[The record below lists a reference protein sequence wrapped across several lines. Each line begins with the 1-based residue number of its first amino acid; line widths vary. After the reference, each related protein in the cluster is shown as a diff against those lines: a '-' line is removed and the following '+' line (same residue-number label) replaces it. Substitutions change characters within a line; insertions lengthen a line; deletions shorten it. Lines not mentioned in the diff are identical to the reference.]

1 MGKKFDALLL
11 AAGEGRRLRPITA
24 TVPKVFSSVCG
35 TPLLNY
41 WIKLL
46 ASNDR
51 TNRIFINTSYL
62 AGAVNN
68 FLQSH
73 ENKNLIEI
81 LYEPKLLGTAGTI
94 IENSHRF
101 STKDI
106 FIAHAD
112 NLSYFNLNEF
122 HQRHEFRPK
131 YTTVT
136 MMTFET
142 DNPSSCGIVSTNRD
156 GVMTQYVENQKRLFR

>member
-1 MGKKFDALLL
+1 
-11 AAGEGRRLRPITA
+11 
-24 TVPKVFSSVCG
+24 
-35 TPLLNY
+35 
-41 WIKLL
+41 
-46 ASNDR
+46 
-51 TNRIFINTSYL
+51 
-62 AGAVNN
+62 
-68 FLQSH
+68 
-73 ENKNLIEI
+73 
-81 LYEPKLLGTAGTI
+81 YEPKLLGTAGTI

-142 DNPSSCGIVSTNRD
+142 DSPSSCGILSTNSD
-156 GVMTQYVENQKRLFR
+156 GVMTKYVEKPKDSFFGDANGATYFFSREAIDEILNLRDAKDISKDVMPTFIGKVLTWKNTCYHRDIGTPESLKKANQEYPFIGKKKV